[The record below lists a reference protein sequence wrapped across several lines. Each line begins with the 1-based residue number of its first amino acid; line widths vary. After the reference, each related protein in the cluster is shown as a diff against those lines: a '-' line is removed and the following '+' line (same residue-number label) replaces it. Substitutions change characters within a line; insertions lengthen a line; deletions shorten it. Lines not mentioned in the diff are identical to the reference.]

1 MRKLVSLLVV
11 LVAALALAVP
21 ASAIQFGH
29 PDGTDHPYVGVLA
42 FFDSNFSFI
51 DRRCTGTLISP
62 TKVVTAAHC
71 TFDATYAMI
80 FFDEVVGAPVGGVPG
95 FTHTKPGFDGFA
107 SFPAS
112 NDLAVVTLWFP
123 VTTIPHATLAPV
135 GYLDTLKKG
144 SHTSFDI
151 VGYGVQDLK
160 AGIAA
165 RARFAGEA
173 KMVSINSAQTG
184 GYNVRLTGAPG
195 TGGAACFGDSGG
207 PVLHGTMVVAV
218 QSLGKE
224 HCVGGSL
231 GYRTDTADSLAFIN
245 HPAFGP

>member
-1 MRKLVSLLVV
+1 MRKTTSLFVA

-21 ASAIQFGH
+21 ASAVQFGH
-29 PDGTDHPYVGVLA
+29 PDGNDHPYVGVLA
-42 FFDSNFSFI
+42 FWDSDFNFI
-51 DRRCTGTLISP
+51 NRRCTGTLISP
-62 TKVVTAAHC
+62 TKVLTAAHC
-71 TFDATYAMI
+71 TFDATYAMV
-80 FFDEVVGAPVGGVPG
+80 FFDEVVSAPVGGVPG
-95 FTHTKPGFDGFA
+95 LAHTEPRFDGFA

-112 NDLAVVTLWFP
+112 YDLAVVTLLFP
-123 VTTIPHATLAPV
+123 VTTIAHATLAPV
-135 GYLDTLKKG
+135 GYLDTLRKG

-165 RARFAGEA
+165 RARHAGEA
-173 KMVSINSAQTG
+173 RIVNIESSNLG

-207 PVLHGTMVVAV
+207 PVLHGTTVVAV
-218 QSLGKE
+218 QSLGKD

-245 HPAFGP
+245 SFAP